1 MYKLLLQ
8 NADYKIATSKR
19 NHWYKT
25 APSDIEGLNNAL
37 QEKNYIAIRN
47 SQINYY
53 KNIGLYYIEGGSFVL
68 YKPPGKLM
76 ADLRMR
82 EGRHPTEL
90 YIHQND
96 RQAAI
101 KELQNGFNR
110 YIARSIKTGN
120 AVAVKSTLCSLVE
133 ETLAEPRSGT
143 LQALPETVDVLVS
156 GYSKNPEILKTFA
169 SISFKDYSTVI
180 HSVNVMALTLGFCFY
195 SKLSLHETKRLGL
208 SALLHD
214 VGKTE
219 IPDTILKAPRK
230 LTDKEFQMMK
240 RHPKIGEYII
250 KIKSGIGGSIAR
262 GALEHH
268 EKMDGSGYP
277 KGVQH
282 ISFVGQLLGIIDCY
296 EALTNEERPYRRA
309 KSPLDTLKLIKS
321 DVEDGKFDRKIFEKF
336 CYSLI

>member
-1 MYKLLLQ
+1 LSYCRGCRTKDPAAAGSYK
-8 NADYKIATSKR
+8 
-19 NHWYKT
+19 
-25 APSDIEGLNNAL
+25 EGLNSIL

-53 KNIGLYYIEGGSFVL
+53 KDVGLYYIEGGSFVL

-76 ADLRMR
+76 ADLRMK
-82 EGRHPTEL
+82 EERHPPAL

-96 RQAAI
+96 RMNAI

-110 YIARSIKTGN
+110 TIAQSIKTGN
-120 AVAVKSTLCSLVE
+120 ALSVKSTLCSLVE

-143 LQALPETVDVLVS
+143 LQALPETVEILVN
-156 GYSKNPEILKTFA
+156 GYSKNPEIIKTFA
-169 SISFKDYSTVI
+169 SISFKDYSTVM
-180 HSVNVMALTLGFCFY
+180 HSVNVMALTLGFCFH

-219 IPDTILKAPRK
+219 IPDDILKAPRK
-230 LTDKEFQMMK
+230 LTDEEFETMK

-250 KIKSGIGGSIAR
+250 KIKSEIGGGIAR

-268 EKMDGSGYP
+268 EKLDGSGYP
-277 KGVQH
+277 KGVRH

-309 KSPLDTLKLIKS
+309 KSPLDTLKLIKT
-321 DVEDGKFDRKIFEKF
+321 DVEAGKFDRKIFKKF

>member
-1 MYKLLLQ
+1 M
-8 NADYKIATSKR
+8 
-19 NHWYKT
+19 
-25 APSDIEGLNNAL
+25 

-47 SQINYY
+47 SQMNYY
-53 KNIGLYYIEGGSFVL
+53 KDVGLYYIEGGSFVL
-68 YKPPGKLM
+68 YKPPGKYINQ
-76 ADLRMR
+76 MR
-82 EGRHPTEL
+82 LKEERHPPEL

-96 RQAAI
+96 RSTAI
-101 KELQNGFNR
+101 KELQDGFNQH
-110 YIARSIKTGN
+110 IARSIKTGN
-120 AVAVKSTLCSLVE
+120 AVNVKSTLCSLVE

-143 LQALPETVDVLVS
+143 LKALPETVDILVS

-195 SKLSLHETKRLGL
+195 SKVSLHETKRLGL

-219 IPDTILKAPRK
+219 IPDHILKAPRK
-230 LTDKEFQMMK
+230 LSNKEFNVMK
-240 RHPKIGEYII
+240 RHPKIGEFII
-250 KIKSGIGGSIAR
+250 KFKSGIDAGIAR

-268 EKMDGSGYP
+268 EKLDGSGYP
-277 KGVQH
+277 KGTQH

-309 KSPLDTLKLIKS
+309 QSPLDTLKLIKS
-321 DVEDGKFDRKIFEKF
+321 DVEAGKFDRKIFEKF

>member
-1 MYKLLLQ
+1 
-8 NADYKIATSKR
+8 
-19 NHWYKT
+19 
-25 APSDIEGLNNAL
+25 L

-47 SQINYY
+47 SQINFY
-53 KNIGLYYIEGGSFVL
+53 KGVGLYYIEGGSFIL
-68 YKPPGKLM
+68 YKPPGQYLTQ
-76 ADLRMR
+76 MR
-82 EGRHPTEL
+82 LKEARHPTEL

-96 RQAAI
+96 RITAI
-101 KELQNGFNR
+101 KELQKGFNAH
-110 YIARSIKTGN
+110 IAKSIKTGN
-120 AVAVKSTLCSLVE
+120 AVEVKSTLCNLVE

-143 LQALPETVDVLVS
+143 LQALPETVDILVS
-156 GYSKNPEILKTFA
+156 GYSKNPEIIKTFA

-195 SKLSLHETKRLGL
+195 SKLSLHETKRLSL

-219 IPDTILKAPRK
+219 IPDNILKAARK
-230 LTDKEFQMMK
+230 LTSKEFKVMK
-240 RHPKIGEYII
+240 RHPKIGESII
-250 KIKSGIGGSIAR
+250 KYKSGIGDGFAR

-268 EKMDGSGYP
+268 EKLDGSGYP
-277 KGVQH
+277 TGIRH

-309 KSPLDTLKLIKS
+309 QSPLDTLKLIKT
-321 DVEDGKFDRKIFEKF
+321 DVEAGKFERKIFEKF

>member
-1 MYKLLLQ
+1 ML
-8 NADYKIATSKR
+8 
-19 NHWYKT
+19 
-25 APSDIEGLNNAL
+25 
-37 QEKNYIAIRN
+37 EKNYIPIRN

-53 KNIGLYYIEGGSFVL
+53 KDVGLYYIEGGSFVL

-76 ADLRMR
+76 TDLRMK
-82 EGRHPTEL
+82 EGRHPGEL

-96 RQAAI
+96 RMTAI

-110 YIARSIKTGN
+110 HIAHSIITGN
-120 AVAVKSTLCSLVE
+120 PGSVKSTLCHLVE

-143 LQALPETVDVLVS
+143 LRALPETVDLLVS
-156 GYSKNPEILKTFA
+156 GYSKNPEIIKTFA

-180 HSVNVMALTLGFCFY
+180 HSVNVMALTLGFCFH
-195 SKLSLHETKRLGL
+195 SKLSLHKTKRMGL

-219 IPDTILKAPRK
+219 IPDNILKAPRR
-230 LTDKEFQMMK
+230 LTDEEFKMMK

-250 KIKSGIGGSIAR
+250 KIKSEIGGGVAR

-268 EKMDGSGYP
+268 EKLDGSGYP
-277 KGVQH
+277 KGVQQ

-309 KSPLDTLKLIKS
+309 KSPLDTLKLIKT
-321 DVEDGKFDRKIFEKF
+321 DVEAGKFNRKIFEKF

>member
-1 MYKLLLQ
+1 LL
-8 NADYKIATSKR
+8 
-19 NHWYKT
+19 
-25 APSDIEGLNNAL
+25 
-37 QEKNYIAIRN
+37 EKNYIAIRN
-47 SQINYY
+47 SQIHYY
-53 KNIGLYYIEGGSFVL
+53 KDVGLYYIEGGSFVL

-76 ADLRMR
+76 TDLRVK

-96 RQAAI
+96 RRAAI

-110 YIARSIKTGN
+110 HIAQSIKTGN
-120 AVAVKSTLCSLVE
+120 PVAVKSTLCNLVE

-143 LQALPETVDVLVS
+143 LRALPETVDILVS
-156 GYSKNPEILKTFA
+156 GYSKRPEIIKTFA

-180 HSVNVMALTLGFCFY
+180 HSVNVMALTLGFCFH
-195 SKLSLHETKRLGL
+195 SKLSLHETKRMGL

-230 LTDKEFQMMK
+230 LTDKEFEMMK

-250 KIKSGIGGSIAR
+250 KIKSEIGGGIAR

-268 EKMDGSGYP
+268 EKLDGTGYP
-277 KGVQH
+277 KGVQN
-282 ISFVGQLLGIIDCY
+282 ISFAGQVLGIIDCY

-321 DVEDGKFDRKIFEKF
+321 DVEAGKFDRKIFEKF

>member
-1 MYKLLLQ
+1 
-8 NADYKIATSKR
+8 
-19 NHWYKT
+19 
-25 APSDIEGLNNAL
+25 L
-37 QEKNYIAIRN
+37 QEKNYISIRN

-53 KNIGLYYIEGGSFVL
+53 KGVGLYYIEDGSFVL

-76 ADLRMR
+76 TDLRLK
-82 EGRHPTEL
+82 EERHPTEL

-96 RQAAI
+96 RVAAI

-110 YIARSIKTGN
+110 HITRSIKTGN
-120 AVAVKSTLCSLVE
+120 AVAVKSTLCNLVE

-143 LQALPETVDVLVS
+143 LQVLPETVDILVS
-156 GYSKNPEILKTFA
+156 GYSKNPEIMKTFA

-195 SKLSLHETKRLGL
+195 AKLSLRETKRLGL

-219 IPDTILKAPRK
+219 IPDNILRAPRK
-230 LTDKEFQMMK
+230 LTGKEFKVIK
-240 RHPKIGEYII
+240 RHPKIGEFII
-250 KIKSGIGGSIAR
+250 KIKNGIGGGIAR

-268 EKMDGSGYP
+268 EKLDGSGYP
-277 KGVQH
+277 KGIQY

-309 KSPLDTLKLIKS
+309 KSPLDTLKLIKT
-321 DVEDGKFDRKIFEKF
+321 DVEAGKFERKIFEKF

>member
-1 MYKLLLQ
+1 
-8 NADYKIATSKR
+8 
-19 NHWYKT
+19 
-25 APSDIEGLNNAL
+25 L

-76 ADLRMR
+76 TNMRMR

-120 AVAVKSTLCSLVE
+120 ALAVKSTLCNLVE

-143 LQALPETVDVLVS
+143 LKALPETVDVLVS
-156 GYSKNPEILKTFA
+156 GYSKNPEVLKTFA

-262 GALEHH
+262 GAIEHH
-268 EKMDGSGYP
+268 EKLDGSGYP

-309 KSPLDTLKLIKS
+309 MSPLDTLKLIKS
-321 DVEDGKFDRKIFEKF
+321 DVDAGKFDRKIFEKF